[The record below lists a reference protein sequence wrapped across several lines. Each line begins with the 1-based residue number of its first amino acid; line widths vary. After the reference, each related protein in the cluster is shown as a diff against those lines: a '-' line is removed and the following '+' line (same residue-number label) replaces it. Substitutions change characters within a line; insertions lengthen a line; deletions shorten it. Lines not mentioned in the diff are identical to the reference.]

1 MRVAV
6 ALVMFSNAA
15 LFFFGALQHAGIAL
29 GPYNEPHI
37 LPAAVVE
44 TICGVALAAGGT
56 ALLSGWRRWG
66 TALLGNLVA
75 LGGVLLGKAA
85 LAAGRGPRTA
95 SNDLYHN
102 MMLVLI
108 GIAIVLLIAAR
119 AAYHRSQGGSCPF
132 SSGSRETGGTQEMHF
147 RAQS

>member
-1 MRVAV
+1 MRVAI
-6 ALVMFSNAA
+6 AIVMFSNAA

-29 GPYNEPHI
+29 GPFHEPHI

-56 ALLSGWRRWG
+56 ALLTGWRPWG
-66 TALLGNLVA
+66 MALFGNLVA

-95 SNDLYHN
+95 SNDFYHN
-102 MMLVLI
+102 LMLILV
-108 GIAIVLLIAAR
+108 GIAIVLLVVAR
-119 AAYHRSQGGSCPF
+119 AARHRNQ
-132 SSGSRETGGTQEMHF
+132 SGACRS
-147 RAQS
+147 AVA